1 MISSQE
7 KDVRNRRIMREA
19 KRKEAIKVKVR
30 KEEENLERDK
40 WIEMQFKDMTKKIK
54 KDSYTIKDFK
64 SLLKQVSSPFKHCS
78 SDGHTTM
85 INPREAMC
93 INKMAMN
100 IIDGVLQQKRQAEEI
115 AGLNA
120 LEKARKAKKHKRTP
134 NTMRGDDGIGIT
146 MGLQDH
152 DQQTNAENSVALVQ
166 RLQKSAE
173 KLERTLQSYAEIE
186 QKHKGQIEFERC
198 TGKELNI
205 LMSIVFPKSGETF
218 YQAQ

>member
-1 MISSQE
+1 
-7 KDVRNRRIMREA
+7 MRE
-19 KRKEAIKVKVR
+19 
-30 KEEENLERDK
+30 
-40 WIEMQFKDMTKKIK
+40 
-54 KDSYTIKDFK
+54 
-64 SLLKQVSSPFKHCS
+64 
-78 SDGHTTM
+78 
-85 INPREAMC
+85 
-93 INKMAMN
+93 
-100 IIDGVLQQKRQAEEI
+100 
-115 AGLNA
+115 
-120 LEKARKAKKHKRTP
+120 
-134 NTMRGDDGIGIT
+134 DDGIGIT